1 MKRPIFLKLL
11 SSYLLV
17 TAAIVA
23 LILAFTFQTI
33 RTRSLE
39 QAVENLSALGLAVGQ
54 ATLPHVHQGGLEGLD
69 AAVKSLGRQLA
80 TRITLIDSDGTVLA
94 DSEEDPARMEN
105 HRARPEVASALAGES
120 GWFVRYSTT
129 LKQDML
135 YVAVPDGVA
144 KRPRHVVRLSL
155 PLEDIDELIGTLR
168 SQIVR
173 IALIAGLMAL
183 VISLFFSQVLSLPI
197 RELSRASRRIASGD
211 FASQVP
217 VRGKDELGDLA
228 RNFNDMTTR
237 LQATFSELS
246 TRKEELE
253 GVLSSIR
260 EGLFVLEGDGRIR
273 LANQGAAK
281 IVGSENLKGRF
292 SWEVLRSPRLNEL
305 LTPPYSRSAS
315 AEIELEER
323 CYLTSLT
330 PLRSGQGIVLVL
342 HDITERRHTD
352 QIKKDLIV
360 NVSHELRTP
369 LTAIKGFSETLLEE
383 SDHPSEYLEIIHRHT
398 QRLIDIVNDLMVLSE
413 LEDRGLTLD
422 LERVDLGDLIPQVL
436 TLFESRMQD
445 KALTLTFKTPE
456 KPVVP
461 TGDAFRLE
469 QLFTNLIDNAVKY
482 TERGGIS
489 ITLSAPGD
497 QVRIVIADTG
507 VGIPREHLPRIF
519 ERFYVVDK
527 SRSRRLGGTG
537 CGLAIAKHIVAL
549 HSGEIAITSTGGTS
563 VSVTLP
569 REIPA

>member
-228 RNFNDMTTR
+228 RNFNDMATR

-422 LERVDLGDLIPQVL
+422 LERVEQ
-436 TLFESRMQD
+436 
-445 KALTLTFKTPE
+445 KATKQE
-456 KPVVP
+456 
-461 TGDAFRLE
+461 
-469 QLFTNLIDNAVKY
+469 
-482 TERGGIS
+482 
-489 ITLSAPGD
+489 
-497 QVRIVIADTG
+497 
-507 VGIPREHLPRIF
+507 
-519 ERFYVVDK
+519 
-527 SRSRRLGGTG
+527 
-537 CGLAIAKHIVAL
+537 
-549 HSGEIAITSTGGTS
+549 
-563 VSVTLP
+563 
-569 REIPA
+569 